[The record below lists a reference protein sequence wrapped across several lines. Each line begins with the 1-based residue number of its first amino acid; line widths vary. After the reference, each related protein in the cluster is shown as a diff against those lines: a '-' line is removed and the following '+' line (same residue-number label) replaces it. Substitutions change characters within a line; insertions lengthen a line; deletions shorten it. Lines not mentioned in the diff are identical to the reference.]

1 MDSVNYRW
9 FFVVEIY
16 FILTFPEFSWMDFQF
31 HLFHP
36 TIQGLLHLEMPSKT
50 SEKLWK
56 AQNEDGDDREYSISD
71 ALKQPSLTLAWA
83 MAIIFLASNCVLIGF

>member
-1 MDSVNYRW
+1 MIFCGWNLFHPNISWIFMDG
-9 FFVVEIY
+9 
-16 FILTFPEFSWMDFQF
+16 FPF

-36 TIQGLLHLEMPSKT
+36 KVQGLLHLEMPSKT